1 MQSPINLGP
10 KILEPVNA
18 LKEANMKLKKE
29 YLILT
34 AVMVALIL
42 YLALHRSNR
51 THYTLPEISSIP
63 GKHISKI
70 EFEKADGTVVLNK
83 KDNSW
88 HIGPKE
94 YPADSDKIEDILNII
109 ENLRVTALV
118 SESKNY
124 VRYDLN
130 PDKKIHIK
138 AWQGKSLIREFDIGK
153 PAATYQHTFVKLAE
167 DPNVYHARG
176 DFRQKFDPTVEDLRD
191 KTVLLFVQKDLREIK
206 IVGDKKI
213 VALDLEQVVTADGE
227 KKDAADKAGKSSG
240 PQASWVDANGKKV
253 DAVKVGRLLGFLN
266 RLECEAYMDDSKKD
280 DFKHPIYTVTL
291 QGAKEYTLSIFI
303 KKNKDEKTYPAVSSE
318 NDYPFLLSDTQ
329 INSLKANIDEIKK

>member
-1 MQSPINLGP
+1 
-10 KILEPVNA
+10 
-18 LKEANMKLKKE
+18 MKLKKE

-63 GKHISKI
+63 DKHISKI
-70 EFEKADGTVVLNK
+70 ALEKADGTVVLNK
-83 KDNSW
+83 KDNAW
-88 HIGPKE
+88 YIGPKE
-94 YPADSDKIEDILNII
+94 YPADSDKIQNILNVI
-109 ENLRVTALV
+109 ENLKVTALV

-130 PDKKIHIK
+130 PDKKIHVK

-153 PAATYQHTFVKLAE
+153 SAATYQHTFVKLAE

-191 KTVLLFVQKDLREIK
+191 RTVLSFVQKDLREIK
-206 IVGDKKI
+206 ITRDKKA
-213 VALDLEQVVTADGE
+213 VALDLKLVVKADGE
-227 KKDAADKAGKSSG
+227 KKDAAAETGKSPESQT
-240 PQASWVDANGKKV
+240 PWVDANGKKV
-253 DAVKVGRLLGFLN
+253 DAVNVGRLLGFLN
-266 RLECEAYMDDSKKD
+266 RLECEAYLDDSKKD
-280 DFKHPIYTVTL
+280 VLKAPVYAVTL
-291 QGAKEYTLSIFI
+291 QGPREYSLSIFA
-303 KKNKDEKTYPAVSSE
+303 KENKDEKTYPAVSSE

-329 INSLKANIDEIKK
+329 IDSLKANIDEIKKVKEK

>member
-1 MQSPINLGP
+1 M
-10 KILEPVNA
+10 NA

-70 EFEKADGTVVLNK
+70 EFKKAGGTVVLNK
-83 KDNSW
+83 KDNIW
-88 HIGPKE
+88 NIGPKE
-94 YPADSDKIEDILNII
+94 YPADSDKIEDILNVI
-109 ENLRVTALV
+109 ENLKVTALV

-130 PDKKIHIK
+130 PDKKIHVK

-191 KTVLLFVQKDLREIK
+191 RTVLSFVQKDLREIK
-206 IVGDKKI
+206 IARDKKT
-213 VALDLEQVVTADGE
+213 VALDLKQVVEADGE
-227 KKDAADKAGKSSG
+227 KKDAAAKTGKSSE
-240 PQASWVDANGKKV
+240 PQTAWLDTNGKKV

-266 RLECEAYMDDSKKD
+266 RLECEAYIDDSKKD
-280 DFKHPIYTVTL
+280 VFKDPVYAVTL
-291 QGAKEYTLSIFI
+291 QGPREHSLSIFT
-303 KKNKDEKTYPAVSSE
+303 KENKDEKTYPAVSSE

-329 INSLKANIDEIKK
+329 IDSLKANIDEIKKVKEK

>member
-1 MQSPINLGP
+1 M
-10 KILEPVNA
+10 NA

-51 THYTLPEISSIP
+51 THYTLPKISSIP

-70 EFEKADGTVVLNK
+70 EFKKAAGTVVLNK
-83 KDNSW
+83 KDNIW
-88 HIGPKE
+88 NIGPKE
-94 YPADSDKIEDILNII
+94 YPADSDKIEDILNVI
-109 ENLRVTALV
+109 ENLKVTALV

-130 PDKKIHIK
+130 PDKKIHVR
-138 AWQGKSLIREFDIGK
+138 AWQGESLIREFDIGK
-153 PAATYQHTFVKLAE
+153 AAATYQHTFVKLAK

-176 DFRQKFDPTVEDLRD
+176 DFRQNFDPTVEDLRD
-191 KTVLLFVQKDLREIK
+191 RTVLSFVQKDLREIK
-206 IVGDKKI
+206 IARNKKT
-213 VALDLEQVVTADGE
+213 VALDLKQVVEANGK
-227 KKDAADKAGKSSG
+227 KKDAAAKTGKSSE
-240 PQASWVDANGKKV
+240 PQTAWVDTNGKKV

-266 RLECEAYMDDSKKD
+266 RLECEAYIDDSKKD
-280 DFKHPIYTVTL
+280 VFKDPVYAVTL
-291 QGAKEYTLSIFI
+291 QGPREHSLSIFA
-303 KKNKDEKTYPAVSSE
+303 KENKDEKTYPAVSSE

-329 INSLKANIDEIKK
+329 IDSLKANIDEIKKVKEK

>member
-1 MQSPINLGP
+1 
-10 KILEPVNA
+10 
-18 LKEANMKLKKE
+18 MKLKKE

-51 THYTLPEISSIP
+51 THYTLPKISSIP

-70 EFEKADGTVVLNK
+70 EFKKAAGTVVLNK
-83 KDNSW
+83 KDNIW
-88 HIGPKE
+88 NIGPKE
-94 YPADSDKIEDILNII
+94 YPADSDKIEDILNVI
-109 ENLRVTALV
+109 ENLKVTALV

-130 PDKKIHIK
+130 PDKKIHVR
-138 AWQGKSLIREFDIGK
+138 AWQGESLIREFDIGK
-153 PAATYQHTFVKLAE
+153 AAATYQHTFVKLAK

-191 KTVLLFVQKDLREIK
+191 RTVLSFVQKDLREIK
-206 IVGDKKI
+206 IARNKKT
-213 VALDLEQVVTADGE
+213 VALDLKQVVEANGK
-227 KKDAADKAGKSSG
+227 KKDAAAKTGKSSE
-240 PQASWVDANGKKV
+240 PQTAWVDTNGKKM

-266 RLECEAYMDDSKKD
+266 RLECEAYIDDSKKD
-280 DFKHPIYTVTL
+280 VFKDPVYAVTL
-291 QGAKEYTLSIFI
+291 QGPREHSLSIFA
-303 KKNKDEKTYPAVSSE
+303 KENKDEKTYPAVSSE

-329 INSLKANIDEIKK
+329 IDSLKANIDEIKKVKEK

>member
-1 MQSPINLGP
+1 M
-10 KILEPVNA
+10 NA

-51 THYTLPEISSIP
+51 THYTLPKISSIP

-70 EFEKADGTVVLNK
+70 EFKKADGTVVLNK
-83 KDNSW
+83 KDNIW
-88 HIGPKE
+88 NIGPKE
-94 YPADSDKIEDILNII
+94 YPADSDKIEDILNVI
-109 ENLRVTALV
+109 ENLKVTALV

-130 PDKKIHIK
+130 PDKKIHVR
-138 AWQGKSLIREFDIGK
+138 AWQGESLIREFDIGK
-153 PAATYQHTFVKLAE
+153 AAATYQHTFVKLAK

-191 KTVLLFVQKDLREIK
+191 RTVLSFVQKDLREIK
-206 IVGDKKI
+206 IARNKKT
-213 VALDLEQVVTADGE
+213 VALDLKQVVEANGK
-227 KKDAADKAGKSSG
+227 KKDAAAKTGKSSE
-240 PQASWVDANGKKV
+240 PQTEWVDTNGKKV

-266 RLECEAYMDDSKKD
+266 RLECEAYIDDSKKD
-280 DFKHPIYTVTL
+280 VFKDPVYAVTL
-291 QGAKEYTLSIFI
+291 QGPREHSLSIFA
-303 KKNKDEKTYPAVSSE
+303 KENKDEKTYPAVSSE

-329 INSLKANIDEIKK
+329 IDSLKANIDEIKKVKEK

>member
-1 MQSPINLGP
+1 M
-10 KILEPVNA
+10 NA

-51 THYTLPEISSIP
+51 THYTLPKISSIP

-70 EFEKADGTVVLNK
+70 EFKKADGTVVLNK
-83 KDNSW
+83 KDNIW
-88 HIGPKE
+88 NIGPKE

-109 ENLRVTALV
+109 ENLKVTALV
-118 SESKNY
+118 SETKNY

-130 PDKKIHIK
+130 PDKKIHVR
-138 AWQGKSLIREFDIGK
+138 AWQGESLIREFDIGK
-153 PAATYQHTFVKLAE
+153 AAATYQHTFVKLAK

-176 DFRQKFDPTVEDLRD
+176 DFRQNFDPTVEDLRD
-191 KTVLLFVQKDLREIK
+191 RTVLSFVQKDLREIK
-206 IVGDKKI
+206 IARDKKT
-213 VALDLEQVVTADGE
+213 VALDLKQVVEADGK
-227 KKDAADKAGKSSG
+227 KKDAAAKTGKSSE
-240 PQASWVDANGKKV
+240 PQTAWVDTNGKKV

-266 RLECEAYMDDSKKD
+266 RLECEAYIDDSKKD
-280 DFKHPIYTVTL
+280 VFKDPVYAVTL
-291 QGAKEYTLSIFI
+291 QGPREHSLSIFA
-303 KKNKDEKTYPAVSSE
+303 KENKDEKTYPAVSSE

-329 INSLKANIDEIKK
+329 IDSLKANIDEIKKVKEK

>member
-1 MQSPINLGP
+1 M
-10 KILEPVNA
+10 NA

-51 THYTLPEISSIP
+51 THYTLPKISSIP

-70 EFEKADGTVVLNK
+70 EFKKAAGTVVLNK
-83 KDNSW
+83 KDNIW
-88 HIGPKE
+88 NIGPKE
-94 YPADSDKIEDILNII
+94 YPADSDKIEDILNVI
-109 ENLRVTALV
+109 ENLKVTALV

-130 PDKKIHIK
+130 PDKKIHVR
-138 AWQGKSLIREFDIGK
+138 AWQGESLIREFDIGK
-153 PAATYQHTFVKLAE
+153 AAATYQHTFVKLAK

-191 KTVLLFVQKDLREIK
+191 RTVLSFVQKDLREIK
-206 IVGDKKI
+206 IARNKKT
-213 VALDLEQVVTADGE
+213 VALDLKQVVEANGK
-227 KKDAADKAGKSSG
+227 KKDAAAKTGKSSE
-240 PQASWVDANGKKV
+240 PQTAWVDTNGKKV

-266 RLECEAYMDDSKKD
+266 RLECEAYIDDSKKD
-280 DFKHPIYTVTL
+280 VFKDPVYAVTL
-291 QGAKEYTLSIFI
+291 QGPREHSLSIFA
-303 KKNKDEKTYPAVSSE
+303 KENKDEKTYPAVSSE

-329 INSLKANIDEIKK
+329 IDSLKANIDEIKKVKEK

>member
-1 MQSPINLGP
+1 
-10 KILEPVNA
+10 VNA

-51 THYTLPEISSIP
+51 THYTLPKISSIP

-70 EFEKADGTVVLNK
+70 EFKKAAGTVVLNK
-83 KDNSW
+83 KDNIW
-88 HIGPKE
+88 NIGPKE
-94 YPADSDKIEDILNII
+94 YPADSDKIEDILNVI
-109 ENLRVTALV
+109 ENLKVTALV

-130 PDKKIHIK
+130 PDKKIHVR
-138 AWQGKSLIREFDIGK
+138 AWQGESLIREFDIGK
-153 PAATYQHTFVKLAE
+153 AAATYQHTFVKLAK

-191 KTVLLFVQKDLREIK
+191 RTVLSFVQKDLREIK
-206 IVGDKKI
+206 IARDKKT
-213 VALDLEQVVTADGE
+213 VALDLKQVVEADGE
-227 KKDAADKAGKSSG
+227 KKDAAAKTGKSSE
-240 PQASWVDANGKKV
+240 PQTAWVDTNGKKV

-266 RLECEAYMDDSKKD
+266 RLECEAYIDDSKKD
-280 DFKHPIYTVTL
+280 VFKDPVYAVTL
-291 QGAKEYTLSIFI
+291 QGPREHSLSIFA
-303 KKNKDEKTYPAVSSE
+303 KENKDEKTYPAVSSE

-329 INSLKANIDEIKK
+329 IDSLKANIDEIKKVKEK